1 MTTIKLKNGSG
12 APTSG
17 DLAQGEPA
25 LDLTNKRLYT
35 EDSGGTVIEVGTN
48 PGVDVTFADDRK
60 AIFGAGSDLQI
71 YHDGSA
77 SYISD
82 QGTGNLKLLAGSF
95 RVRNSAD
102 TENIMQGNENGTV
115 SLYYD
120 NSVKF
125 ATTSTG
131 IDVTGEITTD
141 GMTTSADINFG
152 DSDKA
157 IFGADSDLQLYH
169 SGSHSYIIDN
179 GTGDLKIYGANIE
192 IGNTSGV
199 KNLFATSGGATALYF
214 NNASKLATTNTGIDV
229 SGTIDSDGTFNPDT
243 SDWATASFKGTG
255 SYGGGIAFVDGSAGF
270 ANYVLSSGSTYRI
283 GQGST
288 SGGLT
293 THFQIS
299 NSGDI
304 SFYDSAGT
312 TAKLFWDASAESLGI
327 GTASPDAKL
336 EVAGSTNDDLFNLTG
351 AGTNFELRAT
361 SGNGATPNSSVY
373 RLALDY
379 LGTYTNG
386 FIDFYRGGAG
396 NDGYLA
402 FGSAGTEAMRITSGG
417 ILEFNN
423 DAVISVNDTAD
434 SMYFG
439 GGGTVPN
446 TIQSQASA
454 LHNWQM
460 GGSNVMRID
469 SSGNLLVGTS
479 NTTWAS
485 EEGLRYFNGSS
496 LIVTRDSDEPLNL
509 NRLTNDG
516 SIAVFKKDGTT
527 VGSIGTEVSDGTTP
541 AELVITAGTVNSAR
555 LWLKGGDSGLI
566 LDGHTNSVLPTDENS
581 YEDNRTD
588 LGSSSYRFKDLYLSG
603 EIYNTAAY
611 NQTTGLAANMYVNSA
626 GRFFRST
633 SSERYKN
640 TIQDATHGLT
650 ELLTLRP
657 VTYKGNNDGDL
668 VFGGLIAEE
677 VHDAGLTE
685 FVQYNEDN
693 QPDALAYGNMVSLC
707 IKAIQEQNQII
718 NDLRARVAQLENN

>member
-1 MTTIKLKNGSG
+1 
-12 APTSG
+12 
-17 DLAQGEPA
+17 
-25 LDLTNKRLYT
+25 
-35 EDSGGTVIEVGTN
+35 
-48 PGVDVTFADDRK
+48 
-60 AIFGAGSDLQI
+60 
-71 YHDGSA
+71 
-77 SYISD
+77 
-82 QGTGNLKLLAGSF
+82 
-95 RVRNSAD
+95 
-102 TENIMQGNENGTV
+102 
-115 SLYYD
+115 
-120 NSVKF
+120 
-125 ATTSTG
+125 
-131 IDVTGEITTD
+131 
-141 GMTTSADINFG
+141 
-152 DSDKA
+152 
-157 IFGADSDLQLYH
+157 
-169 SGSHSYIIDN
+169 
-179 GTGDLKIYGANIE
+179 
-192 IGNTSGV
+192 
-199 KNLFATSGGATALYF
+199 
-214 NNASKLATTNTGIDV
+214 
-229 SGTIDSDGTFNPDT
+229 
-243 SDWATASFKGTG
+243 
-255 SYGGGIAFVDGSAGF
+255 
-270 ANYVLSSGSTYRI
+270 
-283 GQGST
+283 
-288 SGGLT
+288 
-293 THFQIS
+293 
-299 NSGDI
+299 
-304 SFYDSAGT
+304 
-312 TAKLFWDASAESLGI
+312 
-327 GTASPDAKL
+327 
-336 EVAGSTNDDLFNLTG
+336 
-351 AGTNFELRAT
+351 
-361 SGNGATPNSSVY
+361 
-373 RLALDY
+373 
-379 LGTYTNG
+379 
-386 FIDFYRGGAG
+386 
-396 NDGYLA
+396 
-402 FGSAGTEAMRITSGG
+402 
-417 ILEFNN
+417 
-423 DAVISVNDTAD
+423 
-434 SMYFG
+434 MYFG

-640 TIQDATHGLT
+640 TIQDATNGLT

>member
-35 EDSGGTVIEVGTN
+35 EDSGGNVIEVGTN

-131 IDVTGEITTD
+131 IDVTGTVTAD
-141 GMTTSADINFG
+141 GLTVQGASDSTLLVEATGGNDASLFLTEAGTGNVGAQFVYDGGDNELYLKVGNNTDINRL
-152 DSDKA
+152 S
-157 IFGADSDLQLYH
+157 
-169 SGSHSYIIDN
+169 
-179 GTGDLKIYGANIE
+179 
-192 IGNTSGV
+192 
-199 KNLFATSGGATALYF
+199 
-214 NNASKLATTNTGIDV
+214 V
-229 SGTIDSDGTFNPDT
+229 SRDT
-243 SDWATASFKGTG
+243 
-255 SYGGGIAFVDGSAGF
+255 
-270 ANYVLSSGSTYRI
+270 
-283 GQGST
+283 
-288 SGGLT
+288 
-293 THFQIS
+293 
-299 NSGDI
+299 GDI

-423 DAVISVNDTAD
+423 NAVISVNDTAD

-640 TIQDATHGLT
+640 TIQDATNGLT